1 MLQERIRK
9 VNQWRTITA
18 ENEELL
24 AKLNAIAT
32 YELKAEIEARQQQ
45 MVEAKKNGRGNAI
58 KEVKCLCKEFSFTAE
73 MLKCSLAEGR
83 KKQ

>member
-1 MLQERIRK
+1 LLQERIGK
-9 VNQWRTITA
+9 VNQWRTPTA

-24 AKLNAIAT
+24 VKLNTIAT
-32 YELKAEIEARQQQ
+32 YELKVEIEARQQQ

-58 KEVKCLCKEFSFTAE
+58 KKVKCLCKDFSFTAE
-73 MLKCSLAEGR
+73 MFQGSLAEGR